1 MTTPQ
6 QIAEAFS
13 GHQFSDAYDHLAA
26 DIEWV
31 LIGDATIQGRDQVIQ
46 ACEQTAAELTETTTE
61 FLRFLTIAST
71 GAVAV
76 DTVARYE
83 GADGT
88 TSVVPRATFT
98 SSTRVLWLPSPRTRP
113 SSTPP
118 NTRRPC
124 SRTRACTAD
133 RSTAV
138 HTCSAV
144 MV

>member
-13 GHQFSDAYDHLAA
+13 GHRFSDAYDHLAA

-61 FLRFLTIAST
+61 FLRFLTIAGT

-88 TSVVPRATFT
+88 TSVVSSCDIYEFDKGVVAAAITSYSAELDPTEHPTPRH
-98 SSTRVLWLPSPRTRP
+98 PDPRLHR
-113 SSTPP
+113 
-118 NTRRPC
+118 
-124 SRTRACTAD
+124 
-133 RSTAV
+133 
-138 HTCSAV
+138 
-144 MV
+144 

>member
-61 FLRFLTIAST
+61 FLRFLTIAGT

-83 GADGT
+83 GGGRNDQRCFL
-88 TSVVPRATFT
+88 VRHL
-98 SSTRVLWLPSPRTRP
+98 RVRQGCCGCHHLVLGRTRP
-113 SSTPP
+113 HRTPDAHAL
-118 NTRRPC
+118 RPALAPLTVPL
-124 SRTRACTAD
+124 RYTHVRL
-133 RSTAV
+133 
-138 HTCSAV
+138 
-144 MV
+144 